1 MSSSEKYKNNP
12 LYGDI
17 TRLDH
22 LSPQPTFTYSWNIE
36 TSTWEPNTSE
46 PQVLK
51 VSPSYKTLTKT
62 VEQKIEEDF
71 FLLENITDELRYG
84 VYSGECFGEDKFIMD
99 DIFNV
104 HFENARTNP
113 STPETGHPDYF
124 IHTEHTDTGRC
135 IESNGVFHSDTSYGL
150 RAENKDSSTI
160 NSYQLKD
167 FSNLY
172 ESGVAESV
180 ILFNES
186 PYPIQFHTANKTTN
200 GDLKYG
206 SILYLYPDGAVQ
218 INTDE
223 ASNVFIKRPHTIS
236 GYTVKYAINYRET
249 ESL

>member
-51 VSPSYKTLTKT
+51 ISPSYKTLTKT

-71 FLLENITDELRYG
+71 FLLENIPDELRYG
-84 VYSGECFGEDKFIMD
+84 TYSGECFGEDKFIMED
-99 DIFNV
+99 VFNV
-104 HFENARTNP
+104 HFDNARTNP

-124 IHTEHTDTGRC
+124 IHSETINTGRC
-135 IESNGVFHSDTSYGL
+135 SESNGVFHSDTSHSL
-150 RAENKDSSTI
+150 RLENKYSSEI
-160 NSYQLKD
+160 NSYELKD
-167 FSNLY
+167 FSELY
-172 ESGVAESV
+172 SSGLAESV

-186 PYPIQFHTANKTTN
+186 PYPLQFHTSNKTEDNKTLV
-200 GDLKYG
+200 GG
-206 SILYLYPDGAVQ
+206 ILYLYPDAAVE

-223 ASNVFIKRPHTIS
+223 ASKVFVKRPHTIS

-249 ESL
+249 GL